1 MYYLSKINIKQFVV
15 LFFIMCSVFTSA
27 QIGIGTNTPDN
38 SAVLDVTSTSQGV
51 LIPRMTQAERIG
63 IATPAT
69 GLLMY
74 QTDVTTGFYYYN
86 GTVWTTFGSS
96 GWELTGNTGTNSAVD
111 KLGTIDGQDFILGT
125 NGIEAI
131 RIASSGNVGF
141 NSTTPSAKF
150 HLVANS
156 SPVTLLDDGFEDTT
170 INSFTTGG
178 NAGWATTNVAGE
190 YNTASWGAK
199 SGVITH
205 SETSWIEYNTTIPAS
220 GGTISFAFRTSTE
233 ASYDDFDFLID
244 GISQNT
250 WNGNVAW
257 NSVSYPVTAGAHTF
271 RWIYAKDSSVDA
283 NNDEVYLDDVLV
295 TALPEDALIID
306 DGSQVAGY
314 VLTSDAN
321 GVATWEVPVGS
332 SIIDTD
338 WMFDSGS
345 TVDDP
350 IYHQGNVMIGYN
362 AASAHNLQLWDG
374 VSTSGSVIVFGD
386 VYSIVDGDG
395 EFLFMQQV
403 TPTVDATYNLGSLTK
418 RWKNVYT
425 ENGVVNTSDIRLKE
439 AIKPLQY
446 GLKEFLALDPVSF
459 KWKEEKVN
467 DFVVPDNEKE
477 IKLGFIAQEV
487 QKIIPEVVVTHQ
499 WKEYEENPGVL
510 VKEKSERLGM
520 RYNDLIPVAIRAI
533 QEQQEKIEKLKA
545 NNLKLKQL
553 LIGF

>member
-178 NAGWATTNVAGE
+178 NAG
-190 YNTASWGAK
+190 
-199 SGVITH
+199 
-205 SETSWIEYNTTIPAS
+205 
-220 GGTISFAFRTSTE
+220 
-233 ASYDDFDFLID
+233 
-244 GISQNT
+244 
-250 WNGNVAW
+250 
-257 NSVSYPVTAGAHTF
+257 
-271 RWIYAKDSSVDA
+271 
-283 NNDEVYLDDVLV
+283 
-295 TALPEDALIID
+295 
-306 DGSQVAGY
+306 
-314 VLTSDAN
+314 
-321 GVATWEVPVGS
+321 
-332 SIIDTD
+332 
-338 WMFDSGS
+338 
-345 TVDDP
+345 
-350 IYHQGNVMIGYN
+350 
-362 AASAHNLQLWDG
+362 
-374 VSTSGSVIVFGD
+374 
-386 VYSIVDGDG
+386 
-395 EFLFMQQV
+395 
-403 TPTVDATYNLGSLTK
+403 
-418 RWKNVYT
+418 
-425 ENGVVNTSDIRLKE
+425 
-439 AIKPLQY
+439 
-446 GLKEFLALDPVSF
+446 
-459 KWKEEKVN
+459 
-467 DFVVPDNEKE
+467 
-477 IKLGFIAQEV
+477 
-487 QKIIPEVVVTHQ
+487 
-499 WKEYEENPGVL
+499 
-510 VKEKSERLGM
+510 
-520 RYNDLIPVAIRAI
+520 
-533 QEQQEKIEKLKA
+533 
-545 NNLKLKQL
+545 
-553 LIGF
+553 

>member
-15 LFFIMCSVFTSA
+15 LFFIMCSILTSA

-38 SAVLDVTSTSQGV
+38 SAVLDITSTTQGM
-51 LIPRMTQAERIG
+51 LIPRITQADRIG

-69 GLLMY
+69 GLLVY
-74 QTDVTTGFYYYN
+74 QTDIITGFYYYN
-86 GTVWTTFGSS
+86 GTTWVTFGSS
-96 GWELTGNTGTNSAVD
+96 GWELTGNTGTNATVD
-111 KLGTIDGQDFILGT
+111 KLGTIDGQDFIIGT
-125 NGIEAI
+125 NGAEAI
-131 RIASSGNVGF
+131 RIAASGNVGL
-141 NSTTPSAKF
+141 NSVTPSAKF

-156 SPVTLLDDGFEDTT
+156 SLVTLLDDGFEDTT

-178 NAGWATTNVAGE
+178 NASWATTNAVGE

-199 SGVITH
+199 SGAITD
-205 SETSWIEYNTTIPAS
+205 SETSWIEYSAIIPAS

-257 NSVSYPVTAGAHTF
+257 NSVSYPVTAGVHTF

-295 TALPEDALIID
+295 TALPEDTLIID

-332 SIIDTD
+332 SLIDAD

-345 TVDDP
+345 TNDDP
-350 IYHQGNVMIGYN
+350 IYHQGNVMIGHN
-362 AASAHNLQLWDG
+362 AASIHNLQLWDG

-386 VYSIVDGDG
+386 VYSLVDGDG

-403 TPTVDATYNLGSLTK
+403 TPDVDATYNLGSLTK

-439 AIKPLQY
+439 AIKPSRY
-446 GLKEFLALDPVSF
+446 GLKEFIALEPVTF

-467 DFVVPDNEKE
+467 GFVVPDNEKE
-477 IKLGFIAQEV
+477 AKLGFIAQEV
-487 QKIIPEVVVTHQ
+487 QKILPEVVVGHQ

-520 RYNDLIPVAIRAI
+520 RYNDLISVAIKAI

>member
-1 MYYLSKINIKQFVV
+1 MYYPSKINIKQFVV
-15 LFFIMCSVFTSA
+15 LFFIMCSMLTSA

-38 SAVLDVTSTSQGV
+38 SAVLDISSTTQGV
-51 LIPRMTQAERIG
+51 LIPRMTQAERIV
-63 IATPAT
+63 ITTPAT
-69 GLLMY
+69 GLLVY
-74 QTDVTTGFYYYN
+74 QTDIATGFYYYN
-86 GTVWTTFGSS
+86 GVAWVTFGSS

-111 KLGTIDGQDFILGT
+111 KLGTTDGQDFIIGT

-131 RIASSGNVGF
+131 RIAASGNVGF
-141 NSTTPSAKF
+141 NTTTPSVNF

-178 NAGWATTNVAGE
+178 NASWATTNAVGE
-190 YNTASWGAK
+190 YNTSSWGAK
-199 SGVITH
+199 SGAITD
-205 SETSWIEYNTTIPAS
+205 SETSWIEYSTTIPAS

-257 NSVSYPVTAGAHTF
+257 NSVSYPVAAGIHTF

-295 TALPEDALIID
+295 TALPEDALVID

-321 GVATWEVPVGS
+321 GVATWEVSVGS

-345 TVDDP
+345 TNDDP

-362 AASAHNLQLWDG
+362 AASIHNLQLWDG

-386 VYSIVDGDG
+386 VYSVVDGDG

-403 TPTVDATYNLGSLTK
+403 TPTVDATYNLGSLNK

-446 GLKEFLALDPVSF
+446 GLKEFIALDPVSF

-477 IKLGFIAQEV
+477 AKLGFIAQEV
-487 QKIIPEVVVTHQ
+487 QKIIPEVVVDHQ

-520 RYNDLIPVAIRAI
+520 RYNDLIPVAIKAI
-533 QEQQEKIEKLKA
+533 QEQQEKIDQLKL